1 MNLPI
6 HKITLP
12 NGMHDK
18 LFKRARVT
26 YEIEHAISDF
36 LMAQGFNRI
45 DTPTLE
51 HFEVFSDQVEAHHYH
66 LFDKKGELLALRPDV
81 TSQIGRVI
89 ASTRVHIPTKF
100 SYSGKVFHYHEE
112 LRGLSNEQSQAGIE
126 IIGYPAGQAVVEAIQ
141 SAKQALDLA
150 RVQSYQFEFSHAAIL
165 ETVLE
170 ELALDQPEEDQLLD
184 LIRRKNITGLYEFTA
199 ANPSPFDR
207 LLQELPSLFGPSQQV
222 LAQARAIVDHP
233 QILAALADLE
243 QVLDQIAD
251 LLPQTTLDLGQVPSL
266 PYYIGLTFKVFGD
279 RVPDAFLSGGRYDK
293 LFERFG
299 AQELTAIGWTLDI
312 DSVYQAIHDDLPDEL
327 AEEVRP

>member
-1 MNLPI
+1 M
-6 HKITLP
+6 KKRTLP
-12 NGMHDK
+12 NGLHDK

-26 YEIEHAISDF
+26 FEIERDISDF
-36 LMAQGFNRI
+36 LIGQGFNRI

-51 HFEVFSDQVEAHHYH
+51 HFEVFSDQVESHHYH
-66 LFDKKGELLALRPDV
+66 LFDKKGELLVLRPDV

-89 ASTRVHIPTKF
+89 ASTRVHTPTKF
-100 SYSGKVFHYHEE
+100 SYSGKVFHYQEE

-126 IIGYPAGQAVVEAIQ
+126 IIGYPARQAVLEAID

-170 ELALDQPEEDQLLD
+170 NLALDEAREEQLIQ
-184 LIRRKNITGLYEFTA
+184 LIRQKNITGLHEFTVQ
-199 ANPSPFDR
+199 NPSDFDS
-207 LLQELPSLFGPSQQV
+207 LLQELPSLFGPSQEV
-222 LAQARAIVDHP
+222 LDRARQLVQHP

-243 QVLDQIAD
+243 QVLGQLAD
-251 LLPQTTLDLGQVPSL
+251 LLPQTNIDLGQVPTL
-266 PYYIGLTFKVFGD
+266 PYYTGLTFKVFGD

-293 LFERFG
+293 LFQRFG

-312 DSVYQAIHDDLPDEL
+312 DSVYQAIHDDLPDL
-327 AEEVRP
+327 AAEEVRP